1 MTNENPESPLKPQVI
16 DLDAEDVIVEE
27 ADKPAAPP
35 PPPSAKK
42 SVHPVAWLAIALLG
56 GGVAGGWFYK
66 DVLSSYVPSNELV
79 TAQARIDTL
88 EAQTKTL
95 GEQLVAVSGTSDQLK
110 TEIQSATEKSSA
122 AQNAS
127 AALETRMA
135 SIEAAAKSVK
145 AELEKLKSAPAAGG
159 TTGTTVDNGALATL
173 AQRLDALEKDVASLK
188 TVSTPGDQTAA
199 TATLSQSMSDL
210 KAKIASGASYSVE
223 LERISRMVP
232 AAAGLDTLSAN
243 ANEGLPTAAGLAAEL
258 TGLIPLL
265 PKQETE
271 LPSSEN
277 SYLDS
282 FWDAMKGVITVRR
295 IGETD
300 WPDLAAKCAALAE
313 SGDLAQAIERIDKA
327 EGAKPSAFQAG
338 VTAPQNALPLKQLS
352 RKPQLP
358 CCARSPAWVPP
369 HDQAAMALRP
379 PPARRPVLYLAGR
392 SPRHRHHSMDGPRN
406 SDGLRDRR
414 CHRFS

>member
-35 PPPSAKK
+35 PPPPAKK

-56 GGVAGGWFYK
+56 GGVVGGWFYK

-127 AALETRMA
+127 AALETRIA
-135 SIEAAAKSVK
+135 STEAAAKAVK

-159 TTGTTVDNGALATL
+159 TTGATVDNGALATL
-173 AQRLDALEKDVASLK
+173 AQRLDVLEKDVASLK

-199 TATLSQSMSDL
+199 TRDPLPIHVRSQS
-210 KAKIASGASYSVE
+210 
-223 LERISRMVP
+223 
-232 AAAGLDTLSAN
+232 
-243 ANEGLPTAAGLAAEL
+243 
-258 TGLIPLL
+258 
-265 PKQETE
+265 
-271 LPSSEN
+271 EN
-277 SYLDS
+277 
-282 FWDAMKGVITVRR
+282 R
-295 IGETD
+295 IGCI
-300 WPDLAAKCAALAE
+300 L
-313 SGDLAQAIERIDKA
+313 QR
-327 EGAKPSAFQAG
+327 
-338 VTAPQNALPLKQLS
+338 
-352 RKPQLP
+352 
-358 CCARSPAWVPP
+358 
-369 HDQAAMALRP
+369 
-379 PPARRPVLYLAGR
+379 
-392 SPRHRHHSMDGPRN
+392 
-406 SDGLRDRR
+406 
-414 CHRFS
+414 

>member
-27 ADKPAAPP
+27 ADKPGAPP
-35 PPPSAKK
+35 PTPAKK
-42 SVHPVAWLAIALLG
+42 SIPPATWLAIALLG
-56 GGVAGGWFYK
+56 GAVAGGWFYK

-79 TAQARIDTL
+79 TARSRIDAL

-122 AQNAS
+122 AQSAS
-127 AALETRMA
+127 AALETRMV
-135 SIEAAAKSVK
+135 SIESAAKSVK
-145 AELEKLKSAPAAGG
+145 TELEKLKSAPATGG
-159 TTGTTVDNGALATL
+159 TTGTTVDSSALATL
-173 AQRLDALEKDVASLK
+173 AQRLDILEKDVASLK
-188 TVSTPGDQTAA
+188 TVSMPGDQTAA
-199 TATLSQSMSDL
+199 TTTLSQSLSDL
-210 KAKIASGASYSVE
+210 KAKIASGASFAGE

-258 TGLIPLL
+258 TSLIPLL

-271 LPSSEN
+271 SPSSEN

-327 EGAKPSAFQAG
+327 EGAKPAS
-338 VTAPQNALPLKQLS
+338 LS
-352 RKPQLP
+352 G
-358 CCARSPAWVPP
+358 W
-369 HDQAAMALRP
+369 
-379 PPARRPVLYLAGR
+379 
-392 SPRHRHHSMDGPRN
+392 
-406 SDGLRDRR
+406 RDRAAKR
-414 CHRFS
+414 IALEAALEETSAAVLRQITSMGATP

>member
-16 DLDAEDVIVEE
+16 DLDAEDVIVDE
-27 ADKPAAPP
+27 ADNPAAPP
-35 PPPSAKK
+35 PPPAPAKK
-42 SVHPVAWLAIALLG
+42 SIPPVAWLAVALLA
-56 GGVAGGWFYK
+56 GGVIGGWIYK
-66 DVLSSYVPSNELV
+66 DLLSSYLPSNATIV
-79 TAQARIDTL
+79 AQTRIDAL

-95 GEQLVAVSGTSDQLK
+95 GEQLAAVAGTSDQLK

-145 AELEKLKSAPAAGG
+145 AELEKLKSAPAPGG
-159 TTGTTVDNGALATL
+159 TTGTTVDSSALATL
-173 AQRLDALEKDVASLK
+173 AQRLDVLEKDVASLK
-188 TVSTPGDQTAA
+188 IVSTPSDHTAA
-199 TATLSQSMSDL
+199 TATLSQSISDL
-210 KAKIASGASYSVE
+210 KAKIASGASYSDE

-277 SYLDS
+277 SYLGS

-327 EGAKPSAFQAG
+327 EGTKPAS
-338 VTAPQNALPLKQLS
+338 LS
-352 RKPQLP
+352 G
-358 CCARSPAWVPP
+358 W
-369 HDQAAMALRP
+369 
-379 PPARRPVLYLAGR
+379 
-392 SPRHRHHSMDGPRN
+392 
-406 SDGLRDRR
+406 RDRAAKR
-414 CHRFS
+414 IALEAALEETSQAVLRQITSMGATP

>member
-27 ADKPAAPP
+27 ESAPAAPP
-35 PPPSAKK
+35 PPVPPKK
-42 SVHPVAWLAIALLG
+42 STFPTTWLAVALLG
-56 GGVAGGWFYK
+56 GVVAGGWFYK
-66 DVLSSYVPSNELV
+66 DVLSSYMPSNELV
-79 TAQARIDTL
+79 TARSRIDAL

-145 AELEKLKSAPAAGG
+145 AELEKLKSAPATAG
-159 TTGTTVDNGALATL
+159 TTSTTVDNSALATL

-188 TVSTPGDQTAA
+188 TVSTPSDQTAA
-199 TATLSQSMSDL
+199 TATLSQSLSDL
-210 KAKIASGASYSVE
+210 KAKIASGASYGDE

-258 TGLIPLL
+258 TSLIPLL
-265 PKQETE
+265 PKQEIE
-271 LPSSEN
+271 LPSSKN

-313 SGDLAQAIERIDKA
+313 NGDLAQAIEKIDKA
-327 EGAKPSAFQAG
+327 EGAKPAS
-338 VTAPQNALPLKQLS
+338 LS
-352 RKPQLP
+352 G
-358 CCARSPAWVPP
+358 W
-369 HDQAAMALRP
+369 
-379 PPARRPVLYLAGR
+379 
-392 SPRHRHHSMDGPRN
+392 
-406 SDGLRDRR
+406 RDRAAKR
-414 CHRFS
+414 IALEAALEETSQAVLRQITSIGATP

>member
-35 PPPSAKK
+35 PLTPAMKSIPPA
-42 SVHPVAWLAIALLG
+42 AWLAIALLG
-56 GGVAGGWFYK
+56 GVVAGAWFYK
-66 DVLSSYVPSNELV
+66 DVLSSYMPSNELV
-79 TAQARIDTL
+79 TARSRIDAL

-95 GEQLVAVSGTSDQLK
+95 GEQLAAVSGTSDQLK

-122 AQNAS
+122 AQSAS

-135 SIEAAAKSVK
+135 SIETAAKSVK
-145 AELEKLKSAPAAGG
+145 AELEKLKSTATTIG
-159 TTGTTVDNGALATL
+159 TTSTTVDNSALATL

-188 TVSTPGDQTAA
+188 TVSTPSDQTAA
-199 TATLSQSMSDL
+199 TATLSQSLSDL
-210 KAKIASGASYSVE
+210 KAKIASGASYAGE

-258 TGLIPLL
+258 TSLIPLL
-265 PKQETE
+265 PKQEIE

-282 FWDAMKGVITVRR
+282 FWDAMKSVITIRR

-313 SGDLAQAIERIDKA
+313 SGDLAQAIEKIDKA
-327 EGAKPSAFQAG
+327 EGAKPSA
-338 VTAPQNALPLKQLS
+338 LS
-352 RKPQLP
+352 G
-358 CCARSPAWVPP
+358 W
-369 HDQAAMALRP
+369 
-379 PPARRPVLYLAGR
+379 
-392 SPRHRHHSMDGPRN
+392 
-406 SDGLRDRR
+406 RDRAAKR
-414 CHRFS
+414 IALEAALEETSQAVLRQITSLGATP

>member
-27 ADKPAAPP
+27 ESAPAAPP
-35 PPPSAKK
+35 PPVPPKK
-42 SVHPVAWLAIALLG
+42 STFPTTWLAVALLG
-56 GGVAGGWFYK
+56 GVVAGGWFYK
-66 DVLSSYVPSNELV
+66 DVLSSYMPSNELV
-79 TAQARIDTL
+79 TARSRIDAL

-95 GEQLVAVSGTSDQLK
+95 GEQLTSIAGASDQLK

-122 AQNAS
+122 GQNAS

-145 AELEKLKSAPAAGG
+145 AELEKLKSAPAIAG
-159 TTGTTVDNGALATL
+159 TTSTTVDNSALATL

-188 TVSTPGDQTAA
+188 TVSTPSDQTAT
-199 TATLSQSMSDL
+199 TAILSQSLSDL
-210 KAKIASGASYSVE
+210 KAKIASGASYAGE

-258 TGLIPLL
+258 TSLIPLL
-265 PKQETE
+265 PKQGIE
-271 LPSSEN
+271 LPSSKN

-313 SGDLAQAIERIDKA
+313 NGDLAQAIEKIDKA
-327 EGAKPSAFQAG
+327 EGAKPAS
-338 VTAPQNALPLKQLS
+338 LS
-352 RKPQLP
+352 G
-358 CCARSPAWVPP
+358 W
-369 HDQAAMALRP
+369 
-379 PPARRPVLYLAGR
+379 
-392 SPRHRHHSMDGPRN
+392 
-406 SDGLRDRR
+406 RDRAAKR
-414 CHRFS
+414 IALEAALEETSQAVLRQITSIGATP

>member
-27 ADKPAAPP
+27 ESAPATPP
-35 PPPSAKK
+35 PPVPPKK
-42 SVHPVAWLAIALLG
+42 STFPTTWLASALLG
-56 GGVAGGWFYK
+56 GVVAGGWFYK
-66 DVLSSYVPSNELV
+66 DVLSSYMPSNELV
-79 TAQARIDTL
+79 TARSRIDAL

-95 GEQLVAVSGTSDQLK
+95 GEQLTSIAGASDQLK
-110 TEIQSATEKSSA
+110 TEIQSATEKSSV

-127 AALETRMA
+127 AARETRMA

-145 AELEKLKSAPAAGG
+145 AELEKLKSAPAIAG
-159 TTGTTVDNGALATL
+159 TTSTTVDSSTVAVLV
-173 AQRLDALEKDVASLK
+173 QRLDALEKDVASLK
-188 TVSTPGDQTAA
+188 TVNTPSDQTAA
-199 TATLSQSMSDL
+199 TATLSQSLSDL
-210 KAKIASGASYSVE
+210 KAKIASGTSYRDE

-258 TGLIPLL
+258 TSLIPLL
-265 PKQETE
+265 PKQEIE
-271 LPSSEN
+271 LPSSKN

-313 SGDLAQAIERIDKA
+313 NGDLAQAIEKIDKA
-327 EGAKPSAFQAG
+327 EGAKPAS
-338 VTAPQNALPLKQLS
+338 LS
-352 RKPQLP
+352 G
-358 CCARSPAWVPP
+358 W
-369 HDQAAMALRP
+369 
-379 PPARRPVLYLAGR
+379 
-392 SPRHRHHSMDGPRN
+392 
-406 SDGLRDRR
+406 RDRAAKR
-414 CHRFS
+414 IALEAALEETSQAVLRQITSIGATP

>member
-16 DLDAEDVIVEE
+16 DLDAEDVIVDDV
-27 ADKPAAPP
+27 DKPATPP
-35 PPPSAKK
+35 PPPALARK
-42 SVHPVAWLAIALLG
+42 SIPPAAWLAVALLG
-56 GGVAGGWFYK
+56 GAVIGGWIYK
-66 DVLSSYVPSNELV
+66 DVLSSYLPSNETIAV
-79 TAQARIDTL
+79 QSRIDAL

-110 TEIQSATEKSSA
+110 IEIQNATEKSSTA
-122 AQNAS
+122 QQNAS
-127 AALETRMA
+127 AAIETRMA

-159 TTGTTVDNGALATL
+159 TTGTTVDSSALATL

-188 TVSTPGDQTAA
+188 TVSTPSDQTAA
-199 TATLSQSMSDL
+199 AATLSQSMSDL
-210 KAKIASGASYSVE
+210 KAKIASGASYAGE

-232 AAAGLDTLSAN
+232 AAAGLETLSAN

-258 TGLIPLL
+258 TSLIPLL

-277 SYLDS
+277 SYFDS

-327 EGAKPSAFQAG
+327 EGAKPASLSGWRERAAKRIALEAALEETSQA
-338 VTAPQNALPLKQLS
+338 V
-352 RKPQLP
+352 
-358 CCARSPAWVPP
+358 
-369 HDQAAMALRP
+369 LRQIT
-379 PPARRPVLYLAGR
+379 
-392 SPRHRHHSMDGPRN
+392 SMGATP
-406 SDGLRDRR
+406 
-414 CHRFS
+414 

>member
-16 DLDAEDVIVEE
+16 DLDAEEVIVEE

-35 PPPSAKK
+35 PPTPARK
-42 SVHPVAWLAIALLG
+42 SVHPVAWLALALLG
-56 GGVAGGWFYK
+56 GIVAGGWFYK
-66 DVLSSYVPSNELV
+66 DVLSSYMPSNELV
-79 TAQARIDTL
+79 TARSRIDAL

-95 GEQLVAVSGTSDQLK
+95 GEQLTSIAGNSDQLK

-122 AQNAS
+122 AQSAS

-135 SIEAAAKSVK
+135 SIETAAKSVK
-145 AELEKLKSAPAAGG
+145 AELEKLKSAPATGG
-159 TTGTTVDNGALATL
+159 TTGTTVDSSALATL

-188 TVSTPGDQTAA
+188 TVSTPGDQSAA
-199 TATLSQSMSDL
+199 SATLSQSMSDL
-210 KAKIASGASYSVE
+210 KAKIASGASYVGE

-258 TGLIPLL
+258 TSLIPLL

-277 SYLDS
+277 SYLGS

-327 EGAKPSAFQAG
+327 EGAKPS
-338 VTAPQNALPLKQLS
+338 VLS
-352 RKPQLP
+352 G
-358 CCARSPAWVPP
+358 W
-369 HDQAAMALRP
+369 
-379 PPARRPVLYLAGR
+379 
-392 SPRHRHHSMDGPRN
+392 
-406 SDGLRDRR
+406 RDRAAKR
-414 CHRFS
+414 IALEAALEETSAAVLRQITSMGATP

>member
-16 DLDAEDVIVEE
+16 DLDAEDVIVDE

-35 PPPSAKK
+35 PPPMPSKK
-42 SVHPVAWLAIALLG
+42 SVPPAAWLAVALLG
-56 GGVAGGWFYK
+56 GAVAGGWIYK

-79 TAQARIDTL
+79 TARSRIDAL

-95 GEQLVAVSGTSDQLK
+95 GEQLAAISGTSDQLK
-110 TEIQSATEKSSA
+110 TEIKNVAEKSSA
-122 AQNAS
+122 AQNAN
-127 AALETRMA
+127 AALEPRMA
-135 SIEAAAKSVK
+135 SIEAAAKSAK
-145 AELEKLKSAPAAGG
+145 AELEKLKSAAATGG
-159 TTGTTVDNGALATL
+159 TTGTTVDNSALATL

-188 TVSTPGDQTAA
+188 ATGAPSDQTAA
-199 TATLSQSMSDL
+199 TTTLSQSLSDL
-210 KAKIASGASYSVE
+210 KAKIASGASYRDE

-265 PKQETE
+265 PKQGIE

-282 FWDAMKGVITVRR
+282 FWDAMKSVITIRR

-313 SGDLAQAIERIDKA
+313 SGDLAQAIEKIDKA
-327 EGAKPSAFQAG
+327 EGAKPAS
-338 VTAPQNALPLKQLS
+338 LS
-352 RKPQLP
+352 
-358 CCARSPAWVPP
+358 SW
-369 HDQAAMALRP
+369 
-379 PPARRPVLYLAGR
+379 
-392 SPRHRHHSMDGPRN
+392 
-406 SDGLRDRR
+406 RDRAAAR
-414 CHRFS
+414 IAIEAALEETSAAVMRQITSLGATP